1 MDAVSSLFLE
11 DWRVFVKEQSY
22 GNLFDWYQMIGV
34 ENKQGQIGVEES
46 QEIGKSSFFE
56 SF

>member
-1 MDAVSSLFLE
+1 MSSLFLE